1 MTETTDQLKRI
12 QTKLQQLL
20 KQHAILQ
27 KENNQLKDELRETK
41 KQMTASQDIIDN
53 LKQQI
58 DVLRY
63 SNGEMS
69 NADKKEFEKK
79 ITTYIKE
86 IDRCIVM
93 LSQ

>member
-1 MTETTDQLKRI
+1 MVETEMQLKRI

-20 KQHAILQ
+20 KKHAILQ
-27 KENNQLKDELRETK
+27 KENGWLRQETL
-41 KQMTASQDIIDN
+41 DN

-58 DVLRY
+58 DVLKY
-63 SNGEMS
+63 SGGEMS
-69 NADKKEFEKK
+69 ETDKKEFEKK
-79 ITTYIKE
+79 INSYVKE

>member
-1 MTETTDQLKRI
+1 MTETEIQLKRI

-20 KQHAILQ
+20 KQHLVLK
-27 KENNQLKDELRETK
+27 KENGWLKGEFDSAKKDVSSQQET
-41 KQMTASQDIIDN
+41 MEH
-53 LKQQI
+53 LKQQV
-58 DVLRY
+58 DVLKY

-69 NADKKEFEKK
+69 ETDKKEFEKK
-79 ITTYIKE
+79 INTYVKE

>member
-1 MTETTDQLKRI
+1 MTETEVQLKRI

-20 KQHAILQ
+20 KKHIILQ
-27 KENNQLKDELRETK
+27 KENGWLKAELDSAK
-41 KQMTASQDIIDN
+41 KEVSTQQEILDN

-58 DVLRY
+58 GVLKY
-63 SNGEMS
+63 SSGEMS
-69 NADKKEFEKK
+69 ETDKKEFEKK
-79 ITTYIKE
+79 INSYVKE